1 MFHPTDL
8 SGHRLANIIESEVK
22 ILRYWICSTIRNYKY
37 YLRHTHLADKSGQD
51 IIGQYKTIQDLI
63 NRALSEY
70 RRKQTLL
77 RGLRAEMPS
86 GNADDI
92 LYYLCA
98 NHWGESFALEMTQQP

>member
-1 MFHPTDL
+1 MFHPTDI
-8 SGHRLANIIESEVK
+8 SGPQLEGMIEAEVK

-37 YLRHTHLADKSGQD
+37 YLRHAHLADKSGKD

-63 NRALSEY
+63 NRALCEY

-77 RGLRAEMPS
+77 RGLRAEMPRA
-86 GNADDI
+86 NDQDI

-98 NHWGESFALEMTQQP
+98 NHWGESFALEMTQLP